1 MAEGFEIYFTSDTH
15 GHVFPVDYA
24 MNRPEH
30 SGILNMA
37 GDIKKGPDTLIIDG
51 GDSLQG
57 TPLIQ
62 YYLSQTEEKG
72 PHPVAEAFNALG
84 LDYFTLG
91 NHDFNFGYEVIR
103 DYIRAMKARCICAN
117 VEDLRGELAIS
128 PYTVHILS
136 NGLRIGITGIVTD
149 HVNIWEQPQNL
160 KHLRVLDAYEQAAEM
175 SRRLRPMS
183 DVSVLIYHGGLE
195 KDPVT
200 GKRLSDSRE
209 NIACEL
215 AGKLD
220 YDIILTGHQHMSISG
235 TFVGK
240 TLLVQPPAN
249 AGMYVHISGRMD
261 EDRRTLSLDPELC
274 RVGGQHKE
282 EPYASLLPL
291 EDKVQHWLDLPVGSL
306 ERAIEPEGKLDAA
319 IHGSCVAD
327 LFNMVQLEETG
338 ADISCTSLGNEP
350 IGLESTVSM
359 RDISAAYPFANTLV
373 VLEVDRDVVRQL
385 LERCASYLG
394 LREGR
399 PEISEEFLKPKVEH
413 YNYDFFSGIRYEF
426 DLRRPVG
433 DRVTLLTRADGSP
446 LEGKLRLCTSNYRA
460 SGTGGYE
467 VLSSCPVLYRGSRE
481 MPDIIT
487 EYIREKSPVKL
498 PESHPFKVIF

>member
-1 MAEGFEIYFTSDTH
+1 MAEGFEIYFSSDTH

-24 MNRPEH
+24 MNRTEA

-37 GDIKKGPDTLIIDG
+37 ADIVKGPDTLIIDG

-62 YYLSQTEEKG
+62 YYLSHPEEKG

-91 NHDFNFGYEVIR
+91 NHDFNFGYEAIR
-103 DYIRAMKARCICAN
+103 DYIRAMRARCICAN

-128 PYTVHILS
+128 PYTIHLLS

-160 KHLRVLDAYEQAAEM
+160 RYLQVLDAYEQAAEM
-175 SRRLRPMS
+175 SRILRPIC
-183 DVSVLIYHGGLE
+183 DVSILIYHGGLE
-195 KDPVT
+195 NDPIT

-215 AGKLD
+215 ARKLD
-220 YDIILTGHQHMSISG
+220 YDIILTGHQHMSIG
-235 TFVGK
+235 GIYEGR
-240 TLLVQPPAN
+240 TLMVQPPAN
-249 AGMYVHISGRMD
+249 AGMYVHISGSMENDGGR
-261 EDRRTLSLDPELC
+261 LSLNSELR
-274 RVGGQHKE
+274 RVGGQHRD
-282 EPYASLLPL
+282 EPYDSLLPL
-291 EDKVQHWLDLPVGSL
+291 EEKVQHWLDLPVGSID
-306 ERAIEPEGKLDAA
+306 RPVEPEGKLDAA

-350 IGLESTVSM
+350 IGLGATVSM

-373 VLEVDRDVVRQL
+373 VLEVDRDVIRQL
-385 LERCASYLG
+385 LERCASYFV
-394 LREGR
+394 LRDGK
-399 PEISEEFLKPKVEH
+399 PEISEGFLKPKVEH
-413 YNYDFFSGIRYEF
+413 YNYDFFAGIKYEF
-426 DLRRPVG
+426 DIRRPVG
-433 DRVTLLTRADGSP
+433 ERVTMLTRDDGTP

-467 VLSSCPVLYRGSRE
+467 VLSACPVLYRGSRE

-487 EYIREKSPVKL
+487 EYIRAKSPVKL
-498 PESHPFKVIF
+498 PKEHPFRVIF

>member
-15 GHVFPVDYA
+15 GHVFPMDYA
-24 MNRPEH
+24 MNRPEA

-37 GDIKKGPDTLIIDG
+37 GDIAKGPDTLIIDG

-62 YYLSQTEEKG
+62 YYLSHKEEGG

-103 DYIRAMKARCICAN
+103 DYIRAMRARCICAN

-128 PYTVHILS
+128 PYTIHLLP
-136 NGLRIGITGIVTD
+136 GGMRIGITGIVTD

-160 KHLRVLDAYEQAAEM
+160 EHLRVLDAYEQAAEM
-175 SRRLRPMS
+175 SRILRPLC

-195 KDPVT
+195 EDLIT
-200 GKRLSDSRE
+200 GKKLSDSRE

-215 AGKLD
+215 ARKLD
-220 YDIILTGHQHMSISG
+220 YDIILTGHQHMSIG
-235 TFVGK
+235 GIFLGK
-240 TLLVQPPAN
+240 TLMVQPPAN
-249 AGMYVHISGRMD
+249 AGMYVHISGRREKD
-261 EDRRTLSLDPELC
+261 GDALSLSSEL
-274 RVGGQHKE
+274 RRAGERHRE
-282 EPYASLLPL
+282 EPYASLMPL
-291 EDKVQHWLDLPVGSL
+291 EEKVQHWLDLPVGEL
-306 ERAIEPEGKLDAA
+306 DRPIEPEKKLEAA
-319 IHGSCVAD
+319 LFGSSIAD

-385 LERCASYLG
+385 LERCASYLE

-399 PEISEEFLKPKVEH
+399 PEISEAFLKPKVEH